1 MSKPLTS
8 WFVWGFSL
16 TVAGSAFAQAAG
28 TSGSVSVSS
37 ADGATSDA
45 SASAAAPKEAAPADA
60 SASAAAPPKG
70 EPEAAPFEPYESGFP
85 PEGNVL
91 ELGIFGGAI
100 FPNSD
105 HNLRYEAYPQKPYA
119 TGAELG
125 ARLGYYPLSFLGL
138 EAEGMAAASKVKDTE
153 TSAALYAL
161 RGHLVLQAPLPYVT
175 PFILGGFGT
184 LGAISRT
191 MANDADPAWHFGIG
205 AKFPLTHALAIRLDS
220 RDTLTS
226 NQQKDGQAQT
236 FEILV
241 GLSSTIERS
250 RKQPPPPPPDSDHD
264 GYIDSEDQCPAEQG
278 VAPNGCPADT
288 DTDGVLDKDDFC
300 PREAGPAPKGCPDPD
315 PDKDG
320 VPLPCDLCPKEVGV
334 KPDGCPIRD
343 KDGDGIFD
351 DKDKCVDKPET
362 KNGFEDED
370 GCPDTVPEAVKK
382 FSGVIEGI
390 YFDKN
395 KATVTAK
402 SKPVL
407 GNAAKVLNSYPS
419 IHLEISGHT
428 TSEGDPAVNQRLSQE
443 RADAVKQW
451 LVDNGVAPERLKT
464 RGAGAEEP
472 IADNKKAAGR
482 EKNRR
487 IEFKVLQ

>member
-1 MSKPLTS
+1 MSKHVTGLCIL
-8 WFVWGFSL
+8 SL
-16 TVAGSAFAQAAG
+16 GATLSATAFAQAAATTSEASG
-28 TSGSVSVSS
+28 TAAVSTSS
-37 ADGATSDA
+37 SSDGASAQA
-45 SASAAAPKEAAPADA
+45 SANAAAPAASGEAVY
-60 SASAAAPPKG
+60 
-70 EPEAAPFEPYESGFP
+70 EPYEKGFP

-91 ELGIFGGAI
+91 ELGVFGGAI
-100 FPNSD
+100 FPSSD
-105 HNLRYEAYPQKPYA
+105 HNLRYQAYPQQPYA

-138 EAEGMAAASKVKDTE
+138 EAEGMAAASKIKDTE

-161 RGHLVLQAPLPYVT
+161 RGSLVLQAPLPYVA
-175 PFILGGFGT
+175 PFLLGGFGT
-184 LGAISRT
+184 LGAISRS

-205 AKFPLTHALAIRLDS
+205 AKFPLSHLISARLDL
-220 RDTLTS
+220 RDTLTY
-226 NQQKDGQAQT
+226 NTQQDGQAQT
-236 FEILV
+236 FEVLF
-241 GLSSTIERS
+241 GLFATAERT

-264 GYIDSEDQCPAEQG
+264 GFVDSEDQCPAEAG
-278 VAPNGCPADT
+278 VAPRGCPADT

-315 PDKDG
+315 TDHDG
-320 VPLPCDLCPKEVGV
+320 IPLPCDICPKEVGV
-334 KPDGCPIRD
+334 KPDGCPIKD

-351 DKDKCVDKPET
+351 DKDKCIDKPET

-370 GCPDTVPEAVKK
+370 GCPDTVPDAVKK

-395 KATVTAK
+395 KATVTAR
-402 SKPVL
+402 SKTVL
-407 GNAAKVLNSYPS
+407 GNAAKVLNNYPS
-419 IHLEISGHT
+419 INLEISGHT
-428 TSEGDPAVNQRLSQE
+428 SSEGDPAVNQRLSQE

-451 LVDNGVAPERLKT
+451 LVDNGVGPERLKT

-487 IEFKVLQ
+487 IEFKV